1 MALNSATIA
10 ADARREETSPGIRE
24 LESLGVNVKG
34 IEKPTKEKEA
44 QQVLAKAYQ
53 EKLTVFPCGGGT
65 ALGSGVLPEKVDIAL
80 DTTGMDRVLAFDGNN
95 LNIAVLGGM
104 TLDAIN
110 QFLAGQG
117 KGFFLPLDP
126 PLSHRATIGGV
137 YAANGSGPLRLRY
150 GVVRDQAL
158 GVRGANARGEEIG
171 FGGKTVKNVS
181 GYDLTKFLVGSGGS
195 LCLITSISF
204 RVYPLPD
211 ASSLCDIGFGTV
223 EELEKF
229 LAALRASVLV
239 PSAVVAEPAGG
250 RFRVL
255 TAFEGHPQAVE
266 RQNKDLLALAGKF
279 GGTGA
284 ARTGRNAMVEGL
296 RGAVNPDGATQGG
309 LALKIAVP
317 IAAGARALA
326 AAMKLCE
333 ENNVAVKAALYAG
346 NGVVVLY
353 AAAQGEA
360 AARLIAGAKAL
371 GQSAGGYTA
380 PLRAH
385 RTVLSSWGARVDPA
399 LHRLVLQPIKEKLD
413 PSGVFPPIL

>member
-10 ADARREETSPGIRE
+10 TDAGRAETSPGVQE
-24 LESLGVNVKG
+24 LKSLGVEIKRV
-34 IEKPTKEKEA
+34 EKPAKEKEA
-44 QQVLAKAYQ
+44 QQILAKAYR

-126 PLSHRATIGGV
+126 PLTNRATIGGV

-150 GVVRDQAL
+150 GIVRDQAL
-158 GVRGANARGEEIG
+158 GVRGANSQGEEIG

-181 GYDLTKFLVGSGGS
+181 GFDLTKFLVGSGGT

-204 RVYPLPD
+204 RVYPLSD
-211 ASSLCDIGFGTV
+211 AASLCDIGFGTV

-239 PSAVVAEPAGG
+239 PSAVVAEPAGS

-266 RQNKDLLALAGKF
+266 RQNKDLIALAGKF
-279 GGTGA
+279 GGAGA
-284 ARTGRNAMVEGL
+284 ARTGRDAMVEGL
-296 RGAVNPDGATQGG
+296 RAAVNPDGATGGG
-309 LALKIAVP
+309 LALKITVP
-317 IAAGARALA
+317 IGAGARALA
-326 AAMKLCE
+326 AARKLCE
-333 ENNVAVKAALYAG
+333 DNKVAGKAALYAG
-346 NGVVVLY
+346 NGVVILY

-360 AARLIAGAKAL
+360 SSRLIAGAKAL

-385 RTVLSSWGARVDPA
+385 RTALSGWGERVDPA